1 MLTLPLSLECQPL
14 YPLSQS
20 HDLVVRTNVS
30 SHKFFIYVRKST
42 DESDRQVLS
51 IQAQLFELHEFA
63 KRDGLTVIR
72 TFEESRTA
80 KAPGRPQFNLMLS
93 EIEKGKAQGILA
105 WHPDRLARN
114 SVDGGRIVYLA
125 DTGKI
130 QDLRFPTFRFEPTA
144 HGKFMLNIAFCQS
157 KYYIDNLSENIK
169 RGFRQKLRNGVWPA
183 RAPVGY
189 LGDRNKRCIV
199 VDADKAPLVRKAFQ
213 LYATG
218 NFPLYEVRQRMN
230 EIGLRSSQGNLM
242 STSNYQ
248 KMFKNPFY
256 YGLMDFNGELHEG
269 IHEPIISKRLFDQ
282 VQEVMQQKSKPK
294 TPQLKPYLYRGVF
307 RCGECG
313 CFITIETQKG
323 HNYLRCTKRVKPCTQ
338 KCVREEAMV
347 TQIDGVISKV
357 ALEAVIA
364 DKITSAL
371 ESDRESAAKAQEA
384 AKTRLKADLA
394 ACERQIDL
402 LLDMRLD
409 EQITEPEYVL
419 KKHILVNR
427 KAELK
432 GQLEALEDN
441 RRNRFEPVI
450 QFVNE
455 AKQATFLLAEGNLEK
470 RRDFLKKIGS
480 NLQVADKSLTVEF
493 KNPWNY
499 VAEFNSDPTTI
510 LARQRENPLKSNW
523 RRGRDSNSRHPFEV
537 RTLSRRMP

>member
-1 MLTLPLSLECQPL
+1 M
-14 YPLSQS
+14 
-20 HDLVVRTNVS
+20 NVS
-30 SHKFFIYVRKST
+30 HHTFFIYVRKST

-63 KRDGLTVIR
+63 KREGLTVLR
-72 TFEESRTA
+72 VFEESRTA

-199 VDADKAPLVRKAFQ
+199 VDTEKAPLVRKAFQ

-218 NFPLYEVRQRMN
+218 NYPLHEVRQRIN
-230 EIGLRSSQGNLM
+230 DIGLRSSQGKLM

-269 IHEPIISKRLFDQ
+269 IHDPIISKRLFDQ
-282 VQEVMQQKSKPK
+282 VQEVMQRKSKPK
-294 TPQLKPYLYRGVF
+294 TPKLKPYLYRGVF

-347 TQIDGVISKV
+347 LQVDRAITRV
-357 ALEAVIA
+357 ALESLIA
-364 DKITSAL
+364 DKIITEL
-371 ESDRESAAKAQEA
+371 QNDRVKAAKSQESAI
-384 AKTRLKADLA
+384 TRIKADLTT
-394 ACERQIDL
+394 CEKQIDL

-432 GQLEALEDN
+432 GKLEALEHN
-441 RRNRFEPVI
+441 RKNRFEPVI
-450 QFVNE
+450 QFVEE

-470 RRDFLKKIGS
+470 KRDFLKKIGS
-480 NLQVADKSLTVEF
+480 NLQVADKSLAVEF
-493 KNPWNY
+493 KNPWKY
-499 VAEFNSDPTTI
+499 LAEFNSDSTTI
-510 LARQRENPLKSNW
+510 IARQRGNLEKANW
-523 RRGRDSNSRHPFEV
+523 RREGDSNPRYGF
-537 RTLSRRMP
+537 

>member
-1 MLTLPLSLECQPL
+1 
-14 YPLSQS
+14 
-20 HDLVVRTNVS
+20 
-30 SHKFFIYVRKST
+30 
-42 DESDRQVLS
+42 
-51 IQAQLFELHEFA
+51 
-63 KRDGLTVIR
+63 
-72 TFEESRTA
+72 
-80 KAPGRPQFNLMLS
+80 
-93 EIEKGKAQGILA
+93 
-105 WHPDRLARN
+105 
-114 SVDGGRIVYLA
+114 
-125 DTGKI
+125 
-130 QDLRFPTFRFEPTA
+130 
-144 HGKFMLNIAFCQS
+144 
-157 KYYIDNLSENIK
+157 
-169 RGFRQKLRNGVWPA
+169 
-183 RAPVGY
+183 
-189 LGDRNKRCIV
+189 
-199 VDADKAPLVRKAFQ
+199 
-213 LYATG
+213 
-218 NFPLYEVRQRMN
+218 MN

-248 KMFKNPFY
+248 TMFKNPFY

-347 TQIDGVISKV
+347 TQVDREILRV
-357 ALEAVIA
+357 ALEAA
-364 DKITSAL
+364 ITDEMLSAL
-371 ESDRESAAKAQEA
+371 ENDREKAAVGQEV
-384 AKTRLKADLA
+384 AKTRLKADLT
-394 ACERQIDL
+394 ACEKQIDL

-409 EQITEPEYVL
+409 NQITEPEYIL

-432 GQLEALEDN
+432 GKLEALEDN

-480 NLQVADKSLTVEF
+480 NLHVSDKSLAVEF
-493 KNPWNY
+493 KNPWKF
-499 VAEFNSDPTTI
+499 VAEFNSDPMTI
-510 LARQRENPLKSNW
+510 LARQCENPLKSKW
-523 RRGRDSNSRHPFEV
+523 RSQGDSNS
-537 RTLSRRMP
+537 S